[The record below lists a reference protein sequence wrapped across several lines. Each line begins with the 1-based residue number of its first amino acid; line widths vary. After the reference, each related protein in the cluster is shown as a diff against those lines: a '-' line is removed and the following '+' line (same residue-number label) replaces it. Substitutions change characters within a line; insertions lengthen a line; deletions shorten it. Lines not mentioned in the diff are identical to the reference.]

1 MKKKKKRKNKSIKQK
16 QKQKIG
22 HWKSIVS
29 LRRSL
34 PKSGPLHFR
43 SKNRFLLN
51 FAYESFL

>member
-1 MKKKKKRKNKSIKQK
+1 MKKKKRKNKSIK